1 MPTLTRYIVRQFVTN
16 FAVLL
21 AVLMLLFVLIDFVID
36 MDEFFQAGQRV
47 AQRQSLAQSPMAGR
61 VPVNALDNLL
71 GRDRVAERAAAHHG
85 FSPQDADA
93 IADALDVSVLH
104 QTATTL
110 WIIADYYVPLMLLI
124 YVFFSGLVV
133 LAAMA
138 FTLAALSRQR
148 ELAAMVA
155 SGISLYRV
163 ALPLVITGAVLSA
176 LALPVQELVIPPLS
190 DKLARGKAELKDI
203 RPKSQRIDMASDGQG
218 ALLSAADFDPATT
231 PPQLAGV
238 TIIERDDDGN
248 LQRILKAEQ
257 ALWLDDQNAWELI
270 GDRSLTLVDDDAPL
284 SQPPPPSASAL
295 YPTSLTPT
303 VLRVRQATAYPFF
316 LPIARLQHIASDPAV
331 GPVQAQR
338 LLRIVWSRFSLV
350 VLNVLVLVI
359 GLPFFLS
366 RSPINPLM
374 QSIKCAGLCLGAWG
388 GGVVALQGGG
398 ELLNP
403 MAGAWLPVLLL
414 LPVAAGLL
422 ASVKT

>member
-36 MDEFFQAGQRV
+36 MDEFFQAGQRI

-61 VPVNALDNLL
+61 VPLNALDDML
-71 GRDRVAERAAAHHG
+71 GRDNVADRAASRHG
-85 FSPQDADA
+85 FSPDDAAA
-93 IADALDVSVLH
+93 IADALDVSFLY
-104 QTATTL
+104 QSFTTF
-110 WIIADYYVPLMLLI
+110 WVIVDYYIPLMLLI

-133 LAAMA
+133 LAAMG

-148 ELAAMVA
+148 ELTAMVA

-163 ALPLVITGAVLSA
+163 ALPLIVTGAVLSA
-176 LALPVQELVIPPLS
+176 LALPVQELVIPQLS
-190 DKLARGKAELKDI
+190 DKLARGKSELKDI

-218 ALLSAADFDPATT
+218 TLLSAADFDPATT

-238 TIIERDDDGN
+238 SIIERDADDN

-257 ALWLDDQNAWELI
+257 ALWVDDQQAWELI
-270 GDRSLTLVDDDAPL
+270 GDRSLTLVEGDAPL
-284 SQPPPPSASAL
+284 SQPPPPAASAL
-295 YPTSLTPT
+295 YPTPLTPT
-303 VLRVRQATAYPFF
+303 VLRIRQATAYPFF
-316 LPIARLQHIASDPAV
+316 LPISRLQEIAADPAV

-350 VLNVLVLVI
+350 VLNVLVLAM
-359 GLPFFLS
+359 GLPFFLT
-366 RSPINPLM
+366 RNPMNPLL

-388 GGVVALQGGG
+388 SGVVALQAGG
-398 ELLNP
+398 EFLNP

-414 LPVAAGLL
+414 LPVAAALL